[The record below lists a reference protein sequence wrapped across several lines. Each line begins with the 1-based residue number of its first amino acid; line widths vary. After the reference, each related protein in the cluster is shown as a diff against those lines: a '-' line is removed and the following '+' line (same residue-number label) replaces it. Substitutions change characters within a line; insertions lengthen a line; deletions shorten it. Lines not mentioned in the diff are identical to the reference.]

1 MEVENSINLKAGK
14 VIQGKYEVLRCLGAG
29 SMGMVYAVK
38 HLDLQDRIL
47 AMKVLYSDVAKDEVQ
62 AARFKNE
69 IVASYEVNHPNV
81 VRAYDYFKE
90 GDLIAYTME
99 YVAGG
104 DLADR
109 LNEEELISIADSISM
124 LKQMASGL
132 FAIHKVGIIH
142 RDLKPE
148 NILLSNDASIKI
160 TDFGIARS
168 AKGPRLT
175 DHGGIVGTFAYVSPE
190 YLEHGTLDNR
200 SDIYSIGVLAYE
212 MVVGSAP
219 HDGNNVIESM
229 HAKLS
234 TDPKEP
240 VHLRNGCPKSL
251 SNVIMKALARDPK
264 ERFQTAQELLVALDS
279 IVLEETEQEKKA
291 DVVVQGAKESKEEP
305 RVLSSKS
312 TRKVFDSEIGNM
324 LQGLKDSLDGH
335 PAVDPDYP
343 LNDSNF
349 LDASVTYQQPVTISQ
364 GRLSAE
370 RFKALQEDI
379 GIRKKKVSGVGAFE
393 SIFMGLL
400 IFATGTVVGLVT
412 LKYTSFP
419 LFSSVLAVI
428 RHYLGA

>member
-1 MEVENSINLKAGK
+1 MEVDHSINLKAGN
-14 VIQGKYEVLRCLGAG
+14 VIQGKYEILRCLGAG

-99 YVAGG
+99 YVSGG

-109 LNEEELISIADSISM
+109 LNDENLISIADSISM

-132 FAIHKVGIIH
+132 AVIHKAGIIH

-148 NILLSNDASIKI
+148 NILISSDGSIKI
-160 TDFGIARS
+160 TDFGIARTV
-168 AKGPRLT
+168 KGPRLT

-190 YLEHGTLDNR
+190 YLEYGKLDCR

-212 MVVGSAP
+212 MIVGSAP

-240 VHLRNGCPKSL
+240 YLLRKECPKPL
-251 SNVIMKALARDPK
+251 SDIIMKALARNPDY
-264 ERFQTAQELLVALDS
+264 RFQNAEELLTALANVNEGKSS
-279 IVLEETEQEKKA
+279 ISKIVNSPSY
-291 DVVVQGAKESKEEP
+291 DVKEVSVSP
-305 RVLSSKS
+305 KS
-312 TRKVFDSEIGNM
+312 RRKVADSEIVNM
-324 LQGLKDSLDGH
+324 LEGLKESLDGGFSDDSYRKSYPQEVVPH
-335 PAVDPDYP
+335 VISQPA
-343 LNDSNF
+343 
-349 LDASVTYQQPVTISQ
+349 VTISQ
-364 GRLSAE
+364 GSLSAQ
-370 RFKALQEDI
+370 RFKELQEDL
-379 GIRKKKVSGVGAFE
+379 GSRKGGFTIANFISWLSALLT
-393 SIFMGLL
+393 GLL
-400 IFATGTVVGLVT
+400 TFIVGILVGLFA
-412 LKYTSFP
+412 LKYFSVSSFSYILGFIDY
-419 LFSSVLAVI
+419 LF
-428 RHYLGA
+428 YGE

>member
-14 VIQGKYEVLRCLGAG
+14 IIQGKYEVLRCLGAG

-99 YVAGG
+99 YVSGG
-104 DLADR
+104 DLADK
-109 LNEEELISIADSISM
+109 LNEEQLIPIEDTISM
-124 LKQMASGL
+124 LKQMANGL
-132 FAIHKVGIIH
+132 SAIHKAGIIH

-148 NILLSNDASIKI
+148 NILISNDTSIKI

-190 YLEHGTLDNR
+190 YLEHGKLDHR

-212 MVVGSAP
+212 MVVGAAP
-219 HDGNNVIESM
+219 HDGTNVIESM

-234 TDPKEP
+234 TDPKAPEE
-240 VHLRNGCPKSL
+240 LRQGCPKLL
-251 SNVIMKALARDPK
+251 SDVILKALARNPVD
-264 ERFQTAQELLVALDS
+264 RYQTAEELLMALDGVGYNPKKEERPNIENS
-279 IVLEETEQEKKA
+279 SRENKEET
-291 DVVVQGAKESKEEP
+291 P
-305 RVLSSKS
+305 RVLSNKNS
-312 TRKVFDSEIGNM
+312 RKVLDSEIGNLM
-324 LQGLKDSLDGH
+324 EGLKESLDGNN
-335 PAVDPDYP
+335 VLESDFSGI
-343 LNDSNF
+343 NT
-349 LDASVTYQQPVTISQ
+349 TYQQPVTISQ

-370 RFKALQEDI
+370 RFRALQEDI
-379 GIRKKKVSGVGAFE
+379 GSRKTRVTGEGLLDLFATV
-393 SIFMGLL
+393 FMGLL
-400 IFATGTVVGLVT
+400 MFSTGAVVGLAV
-412 LKYTSFP
+412 LKYTSF
-419 LFSSVLAVI
+419 SSFTYVWDQI
-428 RHYLGA
+428 HHYLGE

>member
-1 MEVENSINLKAGK
+1 MEVDHSINLKAGN
-14 VIQGKYEVLRCLGAG
+14 VIQGKYEILRCLGAG

-99 YVAGG
+99 YVSGG

-109 LNEEELISIADSISM
+109 LNDENLISIADSISM

-132 FAIHKVGIIH
+132 AVIHKAGIIH

-148 NILLSNDASIKI
+148 NILISSDGSIKI
-160 TDFGIARS
+160 TDFGIARTV
-168 AKGPRLT
+168 KGPRLT

-190 YLEHGTLDNR
+190 YLEYGKLDCR

-212 MVVGSAP
+212 MIVGSAP

-240 VHLRNGCPKSL
+240 YLLRKECPKVL
-251 SNVIMKALARDPK
+251 SDIIMKALARNPDY
-264 ERFQTAQELLVALDS
+264 RFQNAEELLNALVNVDESKSNISKIVNSASYDEKEVVASPKSRRKVADS
-279 IVLEETEQEKKA
+279 DIVNMLE
-291 DVVVQGAKESKEEP
+291 GLKES
-305 RVLSSKS
+305 
-312 TRKVFDSEIGNM
+312 
-324 LQGLKDSLDGH
+324 LDVG
-335 PAVDPDYP
+335 
-343 LNDSNF
+343 F
-349 LDASVTYQQPVTISQ
+349 LDDSYRKSYSEEVIPQVISQPAVTISQ
-364 GRLSAE
+364 GSLSAQ
-370 RFKALQEDI
+370 RFKELQEDL
-379 GIRKKKVSGVGAFE
+379 GSRKGGFTVANFISWLSALLT
-393 SIFMGLL
+393 GLL
-400 IFATGTVVGLVT
+400 TFIVGILVGLFA
-412 LKYTSFP
+412 LKYFSVSSFSYILGFIDY
-419 LFSSVLAVI
+419 LF
-428 RHYLGA
+428 YGE

>member
-1 MEVENSINLKAGK
+1 MDVEHSINLKAGNI
-14 VIQGKYEVLRCLGAG
+14 IQGKYEVLRCLGAG

-47 AMKVLYSDVAKDEVQ
+47 AMKVLYADVAKDDVQ

-99 YVAGG
+99 YVSGG

-109 LNEEELISIADSISM
+109 LNDENLISISESISM

-132 FAIHKVGIIH
+132 AVIHKAGIIH

-148 NILLSNDASIKI
+148 NILISSDGSIKI
-160 TDFGIARS
+160 TDFGIART

-190 YLEHGTLDNR
+190 YLEYGKLDFR

-212 MVVGSAP
+212 MIVGSAP
-219 HDGNNVIESM
+219 HDGSNVIESM

-240 VHLRNGCPKSL
+240 YLLRKECPKAL
-251 SNVIMKALARDPK
+251 SDIVMKALARNP
-264 ERFQTAQELLVALDS
+264 ENRFQNAEELYNSLAAIS
-279 IVLEETEQEKKA
+279 EEVSRIPKK
-291 DVVVQGAKESKEEP
+291 VN
-305 RVLSSKS
+305 SSQAVERQVETKIGR
-312 TRKVFDSEIGNM
+312 TQRKVEDSEIINM
-324 LQGLKDSLDGH
+324 IEGLKESLDGI
-335 PAVDPDYP
+335 PMEDYP
-343 LNDSNF
+343 RSQSQSPSIP
-349 LDASVTYQQPVTISQ
+349 SVIHQPAVTISQ
-364 GRLSAE
+364 GRLSAQ
-370 RFKALQEDI
+370 RFKELQDDL
-379 GIRKKKVSGVGAFE
+379 GTRKGGFTFSSILSGVSAMFT
-393 SIFMGLL
+393 GLL
-400 IFATGTVVGLVT
+400 TFVVGALIGLMV
-412 LKYTSFP
+412 LKQSSLSSF
-419 LFSSVLAVI
+419 SYI
-428 RHYLGA
+428 LGLIDYYFYGE